1 MLQTNN
7 KGELV
12 EVHNAK
18 LGEPAAALKV
28 TVQLFVP
35 EAENHDAQ
43 TETAEKSELS
53 AVDSSKTLADKK
65 ISTSPPFPPPCPPSN
80 PPSPEPTP
88 RTVPALGAKD
98 KDLPFSRTGKA
109 LHAMGSSS
117 TASM

>member
-1 MLQTNN
+1 LLQTNN

-28 TVQLFVP
+28 TVQLFIP

-43 TETAEKSELS
+43 TETAEKSELL

-88 RTVPALGAKD
+88 RTVHRFALDAKR
-98 KDLPFSRTGKA
+98 KDLPFPRTGNA
-109 LHAMGSSS
+109 LRGSSS